1 MDKSVKVRC
10 VTGIG
15 KLVSRWS
22 SQASVSNFLMSLN
35 GAEGF
40 PLAFLSW
47 FPKLMGLP
55 IRFIRVMCVLYWKRW
70 MLKRKEK
77 KNTLQ
82 KLAWKILHIILL
94 CQTLLTSDTFL
105 FGFLKMLFFIVYTFF
120 FLCTSLGTL
129 NITLNSNSIL
139 GVKVKVSWAENC
151 VMKDPKYLPEVSLK
165 CVKSKK

>member
-1 MDKSVKVRC
+1 MDKSVKVLC

-40 PLAFLSW
+40 SLAFLSW

-55 IRFIRVMCVLYWKRW
+55 ICFIRVMRVLYWKRW
-70 MLKRKEK
+70 MLKRKK
-77 KNTLQ
+77 KNLTKTSLENIAHNPTLPN
-82 KLAWKILHIILL
+82 
-94 CQTLLTSDTFL
+94 TFNL
-105 FGFLKMLFFIVYTFF
+105 RYVSFWFFKNAVFYSVHFFF

-151 VMKDPKYLPEVSLK
+151 VMKDPKYLPEVRLK
-165 CVKSKK
+165 CAKSKK